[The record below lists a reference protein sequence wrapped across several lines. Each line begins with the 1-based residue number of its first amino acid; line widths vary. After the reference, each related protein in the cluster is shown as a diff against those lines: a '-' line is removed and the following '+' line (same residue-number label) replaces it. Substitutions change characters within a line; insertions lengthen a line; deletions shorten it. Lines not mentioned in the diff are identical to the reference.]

1 MMRYFN
7 NNTTLDM
14 DKIVREISDLYE
26 LSLSVG
32 AGLDARNNCEQFL
45 SVLLARL
52 NLAYGAVWV
61 AKKAAPNYPNA
72 YQLLCARPACK
83 AIQEELPADHPLIE
97 ALSEAPVQVWLA
109 NQAPF
114 LTFLEAN
121 HINKG
126 YVALLALDSG
136 AFILLQGSV
145 QAALSDCGLRQL
157 RPVLKKFAVALE
169 GCMAHERLR
178 KEIRQRKIAQEKAEV
193 AQQAQQQFLANV
205 SHEIRTPMNAM
216 LGMVHLLRDTNLDS
230 DQQEYLDVMGFASD
244 NLMDLINNILDA
256 SKIKAGEVVLAP
268 KPFDLHGLLS
278 GLHKSWQLRVKD
290 KPVGVLYEHDF
301 PKGLSLIGDVMW
313 LQQIL
318 NNLLNNAC
326 KFTASGKIS
335 LAARMLQQHEG
346 KADIQIVVKD
356 TGQGIEA
363 AFLPY
368 IFDQFKQGD
377 KTVGQGQAG
386 TGLGLSIVRELL
398 ALMDGAVA
406 VESELGAGSTFTI
419 DLTLPVEEKA
429 LEIGS
434 ESEAPQQDQ
443 LNGAKVLVA
452 EDNLMNQKMIA
463 RILEK
468 FGCTTDI
475 VPNGLEAIRHCAQ
488 REYDIILMDIH
499 MPKMNGLEASKRIRL
514 VGKNIKTPIVAIS
527 AAALLEERNR
537 GLASG
542 MNDFIAKPFA
552 PELLK
557 RVMQKWLTC
566 AVPQVEDDIEPPTEE
581 APAERVDLSYLY
593 AMSGGDE
600 DFIQDMLVTFMQEI
614 PEAIESIEGHLKRK
628 EAGGLYGVIHKIKPN
643 LAVIG
648 LKQQEMVCAKIKRMT
663 RENEPDWLWLQES
676 CSKLLHVV
684 QSAQKELQHHYSK
697 IPEER

>member
-1 MMRYFN
+1 
-7 NNTTLDM
+7 M

-61 AKKAAPNYPNA
+61 AQEAAPNHSNA

-83 AIQEELPADHPLIE
+83 AIQEELPDDHPLIE
-97 ALSEAPVQVWLA
+97 ALSEAPVQVWPA

-114 LTFLEAN
+114 LTFLKAN

-126 YVALLALDSG
+126 YVALLGLDSG
-136 AFILLQGSV
+136 AFILLQGAV
-145 QAALSDCGLRQL
+145 QAALSDRALRQL

-178 KEIRQRKIAQEKAEV
+178 KEILQRKVAQEKAEV

-256 SKIKAGEVVLAP
+256 SKIEAGEVVLAP

-290 KPVGVLYEHDF
+290 KPVEVACEHDF
-301 PKGLSLIGDVMW
+301 PKGLSLIGDAMW

-335 LAARMLQQHEG
+335 LVARMLQQHEG
-346 KADIQIVVKD
+346 KADLQIVVTD

-363 AFLPY
+363 AYLPY

-377 KTVGQGQAG
+377 KAIGQGQAG

-398 ALMDGAVA
+398 ALMGGAVA
-406 VESELGAGSTFTI
+406 VESEPGVGSTFTI

-429 LEIGS
+429 LETGS
-434 ESEAPQQDQ
+434 ESDTSHQDQ
-443 LNGAKVLVA
+443 LNGAQVLVA

-463 RILEK
+463 RILDK

-488 REYDIILMDIH
+488 RAYDIILMDIH

-514 VGKNIKTPIVAIS
+514 VGKNTKTPIVAIS

-542 MNDFIAKPFA
+542 MNDFVSKPFA

-566 AVPQVEDDIEPPTEE
+566 ATPQVEDDIEPPTEE

-593 AMSGGDE
+593 TMSGGDE
-600 DFIQDMLVTFMQEI
+600 DFVQDMLVTFTQEI
-614 PEAIESIEGHLKRK
+614 PEIIESIEGHLKRK
-628 EAGGLYGVIHKIKPN
+628 EAGGLYRVIHKIKPN

-648 LKQQEMVCAKIKRMT
+648 LKQQEMLCAKIKRMT
-663 RENEPDWLWLQES
+663 RENQPDWLWLQDS

-684 QSAQKELQHHYSK
+684 QSAQKELEHHYSK

>member
-1 MMRYFN
+1 MWYFN

-61 AKKAAPNYPNA
+61 AQEAAPNHSNA

-83 AIQEELPADHPLIE
+83 AIQEELPDDHPLIE
-97 ALSEAPVQVWLA
+97 ALSEAPVQVWPA

-114 LTFLEAN
+114 LTFLKAN

-126 YVALLALDSG
+126 YVALLGLDSG
-136 AFILLQGSV
+136 AFILLQGAV
-145 QAALSDCGLRQL
+145 QAALSDRALRQL

-178 KEIRQRKIAQEKAEV
+178 KEILQRKVAQEKAEV

-256 SKIKAGEVVLAP
+256 SKIEAGEVVLAP

-290 KPVGVLYEHDF
+290 KPVEVACEHDF
-301 PKGLSLIGDVMW
+301 PKGLSLIGDAMW

-335 LAARMLQQHEG
+335 LVARMLQQHEG
-346 KADIQIVVKD
+346 KADLQIVVTD

-363 AFLPY
+363 AYLPY

-377 KTVGQGQAG
+377 KAIGQGQAG

-398 ALMDGAVA
+398 ALMGGAVA
-406 VESELGAGSTFTI
+406 VESEPGVGSTFTI

-429 LEIGS
+429 LETGS
-434 ESEAPQQDQ
+434 ESDTSHQDQ
-443 LNGAKVLVA
+443 LNGAQVLVA

-463 RILEK
+463 RILDK

-488 REYDIILMDIH
+488 RAYDIILMDIH

-514 VGKNIKTPIVAIS
+514 VGKNTKTPIVAIS

-542 MNDFIAKPFA
+542 MNDFVSKPFA

-566 AVPQVEDDIEPPTEE
+566 ATPQVEDDKEPPTEE

-600 DFIQDMLVTFMQEI
+600 DFVQDMLVTFTQEI
-614 PEAIESIEGHLKRK
+614 PEIIESIEGHLKRK
-628 EAGGLYGVIHKIKPN
+628 EAGGLYGAIHKIKPN

-648 LKQQEMVCAKIKRMT
+648 LKQQEMLCAKIKRMT
-663 RENEPDWLWLQES
+663 RENQPDWLWLQDS

-684 QSAQKELQHHYSK
+684 QSAQKELQYHYSK